1 MKIATKGTALVLTYG
16 ILSEVQ
22 VHATTRRQAA
32 APSVSLSAA
41 AAGMRAR
48 GRPSQHAA

>member
-16 ILSEVQ
+16 ILSEVH

-32 APSVSLSAA
+32 APSVSAA